1 MELVIKKFNELTTKE
16 LYELLKARAEV
27 FVVEQECIYQDLDD
41 IDYDS
46 LHIFYKQDEKVIA
59 YLRAYPKKNTKNVM
73 QIGRVLT
80 LEHGKGLGRKIL
92 EEGIKA
98 IAEKTDAIKI
108 FAEAQKRA
116 TGFYEKVGF
125 KVISDE
131 FLEDGIPH
139 VEMEMDL

>member
-1 MELVIKKFNELTTKE
+1 MKLVIKKFNELTTKE
-16 LYELLKARAEV
+16 LYELLKARAKV
-27 FVVEQECIYQDLDD
+27 FVVEQECVYQDLDD

-59 YLRAYPKKNTKNVM
+59 YMRAYPKKNTENVM

-80 LEHGKGLGRKIL
+80 LEHGTGLGRKVL
-92 EEGIKA
+92 EAGIKA
-98 IAEKTDAIKI
+98 IKENTDAVKI
-108 FAEAQKRA
+108 FAEAQKRV
-116 TGFYEKVGF
+116 TGFYEKAGF